1 MDRIRGWIKQLRAVV
16 RPGAAE
22 QDARDELTFHLERE
36 TQRNRQRG
44 MTAGEARRAALAAFG
59 SVERVKDDLRPY
71 GLRGAAGTLRE
82 LRQAVRAMRRRPG
95 LALTVVTTLGFGIG
109 ISTAMFST
117 VYGVVLRPLPYPQS
131 ERLVAV
137 WETYPAWR
145 NRPVLRDFWDRIGL
159 AWPDFAIWRARQRS
173 FDEVAVFGRI
183 RMTAGGESPA
193 VIDVGVASAS
203 LWRVLGVEPA
213 AGRAFLE
220 GESGPG
226 APAVA
231 VLSHAVSLA
240 RFGAAEAAVGRTLHL
255 DGRPFTIVGV
265 LDPAFRFDGE
275 RSNPADVWVPIGAS
289 GGPMGEDNHWFT
301 GIGRLRADVRI
312 EAAAAE
318 AEALFLGD
326 RRPGSRGASLR
337 PYHDEV
343 VGSSKPPLLVLLA
356 GTAVLLMI
364 ACVNVAALFA
374 GDAAR
379 REREVATRRALG
391 ATRARIV
398 GQFVAEALAMSLA
411 AAALGAAVAAA
422 SVPAL
427 IALAPADLPR
437 LEEIGVQRG
446 VLAFA
451 LLGAL
456 LTTSICGATSVAVID
471 RRRDEGTV
479 SSGERI
485 SGGGRRAQPIFAGLQ
500 LALLTVMMTAAALFG
515 RSLLGARA
523 VHPGFDTG
531 GLLTAVVDV
540 PADRHADRAAL
551 AAFFD
556 RLRARLR
563 ALPGVTDVSGVSSGP
578 FADGSD
584 STSVAV
590 QGLPANVAKPEM
602 QRRVVLDRY
611 FETMRIPVTSG
622 SAAAAVGPAAVAIS
636 SSMAARLWPDDDA
649 IGKQIGLRDRW
660 YTVRAV
666 VGDVR
671 DRALTSAPQGTYYVS
686 LAAAREDARRLRLM
700 LRTAAEPDVVTPLLR
715 EAIRSED
722 GGVAVGE
729 IATMTSLVSRS
740 LAAERYRTLLV
751 NAFAG
756 ASLLLAAVGIFG
768 VTLRGAQRRRRET
781 GVRLALG
788 APPARLVL
796 AAVGRTAAGAAA
808 GLAIGTAL
816 SLWLLPV
823 LTDYL
828 YGVSPRDAG
837 TYAATS
843 ALLLG
848 VCLAATAIP
857 LVRASRL
864 NVVAALRD
872 E

>member
-1 MDRIRGWIKQLRAVV
+1 MDRIRGWIKQLRAAA

-22 QDARDELTFHLERE
+22 REVRDELAFHLERDV
-36 TQRNRQRG
+36 QRNRQRG
-44 MTAGEARRAALAAFG
+44 MNAAEARRAALAAFG
-59 SVERVKDDLRPY
+59 SVESVMDDLRSS
-71 GLRGAAGTLRE
+71 GLRGAAAGALHD
-82 LRQAVRAMRRRPG
+82 LHHAVNAMRRRPG
-95 LALTVVTTLGFGIG
+95 LALAVVATLGLGIG
-109 ISTAMFST
+109 VSTAMFSI
-117 VYGVVLRPLPYPQS
+117 VHGVVLRPLAYPES
-131 ERLVAV
+131 DRLVAV

-159 AWPDFAIWRARQRS
+159 AWPDFEIWRARQQS

-183 RMTAGGESPA
+183 KMTAGGESPA
-193 VIDVGVASAS
+193 AIDVGVASAS
-203 LWRVLGVEPA
+203 LWRVLGVEPT

-220 GESGPG
+220 GENGPG

-231 VLSHAVSLA
+231 VISHALSQA
-240 RFGAAEAAVGRTLHL
+240 RFGAAEAIGRTLQL
-255 DGRPFTIVGV
+255 DGRPFTIIGV

-275 RSNPADVWVPIGAS
+275 RSNPTDAWVPIGAS
-289 GGPMGEDNHWFT
+289 GSPMGEDNHSFT

-312 EAAAAE
+312 SAAAAE
-318 AEALFLGD
+318 AAALFLGD
-326 RRPGSRGASLR
+326 RRPGSRGAALR
-337 PYHDEV
+337 PYHEEV
-343 VGSSKPPLLVLLA
+343 VGSSKPPLLVLLT
-356 GTAVLLMI
+356 GTVVLLLI
-364 ACVNVAALFA
+364 ACVNAAALFV

-379 REREVATRRALG
+379 REGEVATRRALG

-398 GQFVAEALAMSLA
+398 RQFVAEALSMSLA
-411 AAALGAAVAAA
+411 AAALGAAIAAA
-422 SVPAL
+422 CVPAL
-427 IALAPADLPR
+427 IALAPPDLPR

-456 LTTSICGATSVAVID
+456 LTTLICGATSVVVID
-471 RRRDEGTV
+471 RRRHEGAV

-485 SGGGRRAQPIFAGLQ
+485 SGGGRHAQPIFAGLQ
-500 LALLTVMMTAAALFG
+500 LALLTVMVTAAALLG

-540 PADRHADRAAL
+540 PSDRHADRAAL

-556 RLRARLR
+556 RLLARLR
-563 ALPGVTDVSGVSSGP
+563 ALPGVTDVTGVSSGP
-578 FADGSD
+578 FTDGSE
-584 STSVAV
+584 STSVGV

-611 FETMRIPVTSG
+611 FETMRIPVVSG
-622 SAAAAVGPAAVAIS
+622 SSAAAVRPASVAVS
-636 SSMAARLWPDDDA
+636 SSMAARLWPGEDA
-649 IGKQIGLRDRW
+649 IGKQISLREQW
-660 YTVRAV
+660 YTVQAV

-686 LAAAREDARRLRLM
+686 LVAAREEARRLRLM
-700 LRTAAEPDVVTPLLR
+700 LRTSAQPDVVAPLLR
-715 EAIRSED
+715 EVVQSED
-722 GGVAVGE
+722 GVVAVGE

-756 ASLLLAAVGIFG
+756 ASLILAAVGICG
-768 VTLRGAQRRRRET
+768 VTMRGVQRRRREM

-788 APPARLVL
+788 APPARLVMGG
-796 AAVGRTAAGAAA
+796 VGRTAAGAVS

-828 YGVSPRDAG
+828 YGLSPRDVG
-837 TYAATS
+837 TYAASS
-843 ALLLG
+843 ALLLA

-857 LVRASRL
+857 LARASRL